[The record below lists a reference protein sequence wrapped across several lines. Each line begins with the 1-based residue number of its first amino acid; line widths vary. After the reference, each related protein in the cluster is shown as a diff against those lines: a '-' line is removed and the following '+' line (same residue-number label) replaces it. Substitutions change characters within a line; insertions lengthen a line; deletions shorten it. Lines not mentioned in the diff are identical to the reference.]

1 MPIFTLESS
10 GLEDGFVGMR
20 VSFTQYTFMESKSY
34 SHKTKL
40 VYEDIRVPYMCWK
53 SSC

>member
-1 MPIFTLESS
+1 MPIFTLTSS
-10 GLEDGFVGMR
+10 VLEDGFVGMR
-20 VSFTQYTFMESKSY
+20 VSFTQHKFMESMSDL
-34 SHKTKL
+34 HKTKL